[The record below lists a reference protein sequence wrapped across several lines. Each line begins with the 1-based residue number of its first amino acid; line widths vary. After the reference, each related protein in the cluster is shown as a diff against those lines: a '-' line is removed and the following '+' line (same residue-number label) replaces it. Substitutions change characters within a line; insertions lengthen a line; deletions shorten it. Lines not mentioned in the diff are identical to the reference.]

1 MKNPII
7 ATTLYKTGFLESW
20 GTGVSRMVEACKA
33 VGLPEPQYGTDGLF
47 VWITFKRPCSVGNTN
62 DGKGNNSVDS
72 PIDSPIDSPD
82 KIRVSS
88 EVVDKIYSLIKE
100 KQTISADELAKV
112 TGKSIRTIRKG
123 IRILKE
129 KGRIKRVDSPTVGGK
144 WEIIEKQE

>member
-7 ATTLYKTGFLESW
+7 DTTLYKTGFLEIW

-72 PIDSPIDSPD
+72 PIDSPIDSPNNV
-82 KIRVSS
+82 RVSAES
-88 EVVDKIYSLIKE
+88 VDKILSLIKDNP
-100 KQTISADELAKV
+100 TITLEELAKG
-112 TGKSIRTIRKG
+112 TGKTVRTIKKGIQVLRKG
-123 IRILKE
+123 GI
-129 KGRIKRVDSPTVGGK
+129 IKRIGSPTIGGK
-144 WEIIEKQE
+144 WEILESI

>member
-72 PIDSPIDSPD
+72 PIDSPNNV
-82 KIRVSS
+82 RVSA
-88 EVVDKIYSLIKE
+88 EIVDKILSLIKDNP
-100 KQTISADELAKV
+100 TITLEELAKN
-112 TGKSIRTIRKG
+112 RK
-123 IRILKE
+123 
-129 KGRIKRVDSPTVGGK
+129 DS
-144 WEIIEKQE
+144 